1 VLVHL
6 VFTTKK
12 IRLILSINI
21 AENIIKWAIQTFITV
36 VLHLIR
42 IITITRKLVSSKQ
55 DTWILLII
63 IIIIAS
69 VIRKRFVHLIFI
81 VC

>member
-12 IRLILSINI
+12 IRLILPINI